1 MRYHQLLVERI
12 INLHTSEEKMK
23 YADKI
28 WNMLQR
34 SYKKIGGFKSANS
47 AEELANDPGY
57 WKVVRRGNHITA
69 LGVYKKVPN
78 TNNFKMIASATE
90 TEPNLEGGYKATA
103 QGKKDY
109 HMLKNDDIK
118 TKRAWTEVSGPAEKL
133 MLKAGAKPI
142 NNKYAEFLTG
152 KKILDLNPDRYH
164 YTRLIQG
171 EPHEKIIVGF
181 VELSP
186 IGREKLIKLGFDLK
200 HLPDNISSKI

>member
-1 MRYHQLLVERI
+1 MRYHQLLVEKI
-12 INLHTSEEKMK
+12 LNLHTTDEKMK

-28 WNMLQR
+28 WDMLQR

-47 AEELANDPGY
+47 PEELANDPGY
-57 WKVVRRGNHITA
+57 WKVVRRGDHITA
-69 LGVYKKVPN
+69 LGVYKQVPN
-78 TNNFKMIASATE
+78 TDNFKMIASATE
-90 TEPNLEGGYKATA
+90 TEPNPEGGYKVTA

-142 NNKYAEFLTG
+142 DNKYAEFLTG

-200 HLPDNISSKI
+200 NLPDNISSKI

>member
-1 MRYHQLLVERI
+1 MRYHQLLVEKI
-12 INLHTSEEKMK
+12 LNLHTSEEKMK

-28 WNMLQR
+28 WDMLQR
-34 SYKKIGGFKSANS
+34 SYKKMGGFKSANS
-47 AEELANDPGY
+47 PEELANDPGY
-57 WKVVRRGNHITA
+57 WKLVRRGSHITA

-90 TEPNLEGGYKATA
+90 TEPDTEGAYKATE

-142 NNKYAEFLTG
+142 DNKYAEFLTG
-152 KKILDLNPDRYH
+152 KKILDLNNDGYH

-181 VELSP
+181 VHLSLQ
-186 IGREKLIKLGFDLK
+186 GKEKLIKLGFDLK
-200 HLPDNISSKI
+200 HLPDNIASEI

>member
-1 MRYHQLLVERI
+1 MRYHQLLVEKI
-12 INLHTSEEKMK
+12 LNLHTPEEKIK

-28 WNMLQR
+28 WTMLQR

-69 LGVYKKVPN
+69 LGVYKQVPN
-78 TNNFKMIASATE
+78 TDNFKMIASATE
-90 TEPNLEGGYKATA
+90 TELNPEGKYKATT
-103 QGKKDY
+103 QGLKDY
-109 HMLKNDDIK
+109 NMLKKDDIK
-118 TKRAWTEVSGPAEKL
+118 TKRAWAEVSGPAEKL

-142 NNKYAEFLTG
+142 DNKYAEFLTG
-152 KKILDLNPDRYH
+152 KKILDLNPDGYH

-181 VELSP
+181 VKLSSN
-186 IGREKLIKLGFDLK
+186 GKEKLANLGFDLK
-200 HLPDNISSKI
+200 HLPDNIASKI

>member
-1 MRYHQLLVERI
+1 MRYHQLLVEKI
-12 INLHTSEEKMK
+12 LNLHTSEEKMK

-28 WNMLQR
+28 WDMLQR
-34 SYKKIGGFKSANS
+34 SYKKMGGFKSANS
-47 AEELANDPGY
+47 PEELANDPGY
-57 WKVVRRGNHITA
+57 WKLVRRGSHITA

-90 TEPNLEGGYKATA
+90 TEPDTEGGYKATE

-142 NNKYAEFLTG
+142 DNKYAEFLTG
-152 KKILDLNPDRYH
+152 KKILDLNPDGYH

-181 VELSP
+181 VHLSP
-186 IGREKLIKLGFDLK
+186 QGKEKLTSLGFDLK
-200 HLPDNISSKI
+200 NLPDNISSKI